1 MSMFDYLRRPAEL
14 KPEHRAPNH
23 LHRFAA
29 LETECRTEHFAT
41 RGPDEKARLATTQKV
56 VEAVWAEG
64 FAAGVAHALATMST
78 RYILVTEEERAKMI
92 EELGE

>member
-1 MSMFDYLRRPAEL
+1 MSMFDYLRRSPEL

-29 LETECRTEHFAT
+29 LETECRIEHFAT
-41 RGPDEKARLATTQKV
+41 RRPDEKARLATTQKV
-56 VEAVWAEG
+56 VETIWSEG
-64 FAAGVAHALATMST
+64 FTAGVAHALATMSV

-92 EELGE
+92 EEMGE